1 MTVKQVDKFSIM
13 AVMSLITMKSFGC
26 ADIKMYEMEFIEM
39 AKIPKVL
46 LVLKHF
52 IQMIFKQCYSDA
64 EVITMLQESLM
75 KIQKKVSSKLYS
87 GKTFR

>member
-39 AKIPKVL
+39 AKK
-46 LVLKHF
+46 
-52 IQMIFKQCYSDA
+52 FK
-64 EVITMLQESLM
+64 
-75 KIQKKVSSKLYS
+75 
-87 GKTFR
+87 